1 MKIIKIEKIG
11 LNAKVFFEE
20 EEPVSFR
27 CELLL
32 KSGLRKGDVIDD
44 NFIGKLSRENEKFLT
59 KESAFNLL
67 SRRMHSVKELET
79 KLRRKKYTNEAIKSV
94 LAELAANNYL
104 DDEKFAG
111 EFIKEKVRSKKI
123 GEQKLKAELIKRGIK
138 TEIIERAL
146 SGSADKDDIEKN
158 AHMLAEKKMRSL
170 AYKNLEKRKLKEKI
184 FAFLLSKGYN
194 FDSAKRAADKL
205 IQSED

>member
-1 MKIIKIEKIG
+1 
-11 LNAKVFFEE
+11 
-20 EEPVSFR
+20 VSFR

-32 KSGLRKGDVIDD
+32 KSGLRKGDVIDESL
-44 NFIGKLSRENEKFLT
+44 IEKLSRDNEKFLA
-59 KESAFNLL
+59 KESAFNFL

-79 KLRRKKYTNEAIKSV
+79 KLKKKKYSGEAIREA
-94 LAELAANNYL
+94 LTELAANNYL

-111 EFIKEKVRSKKI
+111 EFIKEKIRSKKI
-123 GEQKLKAELIKRGIK
+123 GEQKLKAELLKRGIK
-138 TEIIERAL
+138 ADIIERAL
-146 SGSADKDDIEKN
+146 SDNADKSDIEKN
-158 AHMLAEKKMRSL
+158 ALLMAEKKMKSL

-194 FDSAKRAADKL
+194 FDAAKSIADKL

>member
-1 MKIIKIEKIG
+1 MKIIKIEKAG
-11 LNAKVFFEE
+11 LNAKVYFEE
-20 EEPVSFR
+20 EETVSFR

-32 KSGLRKGDVIDD
+32 KSGLRKGDVIDESL
-44 NFIGKLSRENEKFLT
+44 IEKLSRENEKFLA
-59 KESAFNLL
+59 KESAFNFL

-79 KLRRKKYTNEAIKSV
+79 KLKKKKYSGEAIREA

-111 EFIKEKVRSKKI
+111 EFIKEKIRSKKI
-123 GEQKLKAELIKRGIK
+123 GEQKLKAELLKRGIK
-138 TEIIERAL
+138 ADIIERAL
-146 SGSADKDDIEKN
+146 SDNADKGDIEKN
-158 AHMLAEKKMRSL
+158 ALLMAEKKMKSL

-194 FDSAKRAADKL
+194 FDAAKSIADKL

>member
-1 MKIIKIEKIG
+1 MKIIKIEKAG
-11 LNAKVFFEE
+11 LNAKVYFEE
-20 EEPVSFR
+20 EETVSFR

-32 KSGLRKGDVIDD
+32 KSGLRKGDVVDESLIE
-44 NFIGKLSRENEKFLT
+44 KLSRDNEKFLA
-59 KESAFNLL
+59 KESAFNFL

-79 KLRRKKYTNEAIKSV
+79 KLKKKKYSGEAIREA
-94 LAELAANNYL
+94 LTELAANNYL

-111 EFIKEKVRSKKI
+111 EFIKEKIRSKKI
-123 GEQKLKAELIKRGIK
+123 GEQKLKAELLKRGIK
-138 TEIIERAL
+138 ADIIERAL
-146 SGSADKDDIEKN
+146 SDNADKSDIEKN
-158 AHMLAEKKMRSL
+158 ALLMAEKKMKSL

-194 FDSAKRAADKL
+194 FDAAKSIADKL